1 MQTLEALSPF
11 DKLRVTRFVRG
22 VNWLLAG
29 AGVLVAL
36 IGLVCVRSAGLR
48 SPDSAGEFQK
58 QILYLAL
65 GVALMIA
72 VSFVDYR
79 NWQRWAPAL
88 YALNLLLLLFILR
101 SGHSAMGA
109 QRWISL
115 GPLGTFQPSEPA
127 KLVIAISLAAV
138 LCRGTYENLQE
149 IWKPLLTVALPALL
163 ILKQPDLGTSL
174 VLVAILS
181 VELFFALPKLGDF
194 GIYALGVLV
203 VAAGAIGTNAVLKP
217 FQRARLFVFL
227 NPRADPQGAGYNLNQ
242 SKIAVGNGQ
251 WIGRGL
257 YHGTQTQLNFVP
269 EHSRDFIFTVLAE
282 EWGFAGAAVLLALYA
297 AVLYAGVRTM
307 LVARDRFSFLLASG
321 LVGMLFFH
329 VLVNVGMTMGIMPI
343 TGIPLPFMSYGG
355 SAMLTDFAAI
365 GILLN
370 IYSQKDRGLLGNA

>member
-1 MQTLEALSPF
+1 MSVLALSS
-11 DKLRVTRFVRG
+11 DAKRFVRSF
-22 VNWLLAG
+22 NWLLAL
-29 AGVLVAL
+29 AGVAIAL
-36 IGLVCVRSAGLR
+36 IGLVCIKSAGLH
-48 SPDSAGEFQK
+48 SPQSAGEFQK
-58 QILYLAL
+58 QTLYLAL
-65 GVALMIA
+65 GVAVMIGA
-72 VSFVDYR
+72 SLVDYR
-79 NWQRWAPAL
+79 TWQRWAPGL
-88 YALNLLLLLFILR
+88 YAINLLLLLFILR

-127 KLVIAISLAAV
+127 KLVVAIALASV
-138 LCRGTYENLQE
+138 LCRGTYENLQDL
-149 IWKPLLTVALPALL
+149 WKPLLTVAIPALV

-174 VLVAILS
+174 ALMAILT
-181 VELFFALPKLGDF
+181 VQLFFALPKLGDF

-203 VAAGAIGTNAVLKP
+203 VAAAAIGTNAVLKP

-227 NPRADPQGAGYNLNQ
+227 NPRADPQGSGYNLNQ
-242 SKIAVGNGQ
+242 SKIAVGNGE
-251 WIGRGL
+251 WFGRGL

-282 EWGFAGAAVLLALYA
+282 EWGFAGALSLL
-297 AVLYAGVRTM
+297 VLYGVVLYGGIKTM
-307 LVARDRFSFLLASG
+307 LVARDRFGFLLSAG

-329 VLVNVGMTMGIMPI
+329 VLINVGMTIGIMPI

-370 IYSQKDRGLLGNA
+370 IYSQKDRGVLGNA

>member
-1 MQTLEALSPF
+1 MAVLALRSGAKRYARNF
-11 DKLRVTRFVRG
+11 
-22 VNWLLAG
+22 NWLLAG
-29 AGVLVAL
+29 ASFLIALV
-36 IGLVCVRSAGLR
+36 GLVCIRSAGLH
-48 SPDSAGEFQK
+48 SPGYAGEFQK
-58 QILYLAL
+58 QMLYLVL
-65 GVALMIA
+65 GVVLMVG

-79 NWQRWAPAL
+79 TWQRWAPGL
-88 YALNLLLLLFILR
+88 YAVNLLLLLFILR
-101 SGHSAMGA
+101 GGHSAMGA

-127 KLVIAISLAAV
+127 KLVVAIALAAV
-138 LCRGTYENLQE
+138 LCRGTFENLQDL
-149 IWKPLLTVALPALL
+149 WKPLLVVAVPALV

-174 VLVAILS
+174 ALMAILT

-194 GIYALGVLV
+194 GIYALAMLV

-227 NPRADPQGAGYNLNQ
+227 NPKADPLGSGYNLDQ
-242 SKIAVGNGQ
+242 SKIAVGSGE
-251 WIGRGL
+251 WFGRGL
-257 YHGTQTQLNFVP
+257 YQGTQTQLNFVP

-282 EWGFAGAAVLLALYA
+282 EWGFAGAALLLTLYA
-297 AVLYAGVRTM
+297 AVLYAGIRTM
-307 LVARDRFSFLLASG
+307 LVARDRFGFLLSAG

-329 VLVNVGMTMGIMPI
+329 VLINVGMTIGIMPI

-370 IYSQKDRGLLGNA
+370 IYSQKDRGVLGNA

>member
-1 MQTLEALSPF
+1 MAAIALRTGAKRYIRNF
-11 DKLRVTRFVRG
+11 
-22 VNWLLAG
+22 NWLLAS
-29 AGVLVAL
+29 AGVLIAL
-36 IGLVCVRSAGLR
+36 VGLVCVRSAGLR
-48 SPDSAGEFQK
+48 DPSAGGEFYR

-65 GVALMIA
+65 GLTLMLG
-72 VSFVDYR
+72 VSLIDYR
-79 NWQRWAPAL
+79 AWRRWAPAL
-88 YALNLLLLLFILR
+88 YVLNLLLLLFILR
-101 SGHSAMGA
+101 GGHSAMGA

-127 KLVIAISLAAV
+127 KLVVAIALAAL
-138 LCRGTYENLQE
+138 LCRSRYSDLHEL
-149 IWKPLLTVALPALL
+149 WKPLLTVAAPALL

-174 VLVAILS
+174 VLLAIMT

-194 GIYALGVLV
+194 GIYALGALV
-203 VAAGAIGTNAVLKP
+203 VAAAALGTNAVLKP

-227 NPRADPQGAGYNLNQ
+227 NPKADPQGAGYNLDQ
-242 SKIAVGNGQ
+242 SKIAVGSGE
-251 WIGRGL
+251 WFGRGL

-282 EWGFAGAAVLLALYA
+282 ELGFAGALGLLALYA

-307 LVARDRFSFLLASG
+307 IAARDRFGFLLAAG

-329 VLVNVGMTMGIMPI
+329 VLVNLGMTIGVMPI

-355 SAMLTDFAAI
+355 SAMLTDFVAI

-370 IYSQKDRGLLGNA
+370 VYSQKDRDVLGNA